1 VLWCK
6 LLFSHPYLSNSR
18 AIGTSCCLS
27 ARFPVRLSVCNEC
40 IVARLKVIG
49 ESFLRRLLAIFLELR
64 RAKFQPSSAR
74 ETFSNWG
81 MNEGGIGNLMEN

>member
-1 VLWCK
+1 
-6 LLFSHPYLSNSR
+6 
-18 AIGTSCCLS
+18 
-27 ARFPVRLSVCNEC
+27 
-40 IVARLKVIG
+40 VARLKVIG